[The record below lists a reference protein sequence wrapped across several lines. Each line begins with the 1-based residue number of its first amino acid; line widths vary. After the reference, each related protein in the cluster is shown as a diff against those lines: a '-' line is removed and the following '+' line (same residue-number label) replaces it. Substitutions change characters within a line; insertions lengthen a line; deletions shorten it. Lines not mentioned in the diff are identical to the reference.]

1 MTDPTSETDAISSLR
16 DQFSDP
22 SLRSSTRIL
31 ILMSLALNQSMSFVN
46 LQNLIGIGKGSLS
59 NHLDKMG
66 SDGYIVTRTKATFSG
81 DRTVVEITD
90 KGMKA
95 YNSMLEALSAFKSR
109 K

>member
-1 MTDPTSETDAISSLR
+1 
-16 DQFSDP
+16 
-22 SLRSSTRIL
+22 
-31 ILMSLALNQSMSFVN
+31 MSFVN

-95 YNSMLEALSAFKSR
+95 YNSMLEALSAFKRESKLVGWGRHMTIDIGCGQLSYETSSR
-109 K
+109 WCTW